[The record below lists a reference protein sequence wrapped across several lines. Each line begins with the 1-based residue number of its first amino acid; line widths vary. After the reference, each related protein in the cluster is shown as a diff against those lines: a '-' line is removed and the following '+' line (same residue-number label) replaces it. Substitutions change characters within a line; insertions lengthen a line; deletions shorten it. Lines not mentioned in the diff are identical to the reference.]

1 MTEYPE
7 DSGMDDRFFSLPNE
21 PACEGSAFTRCM
33 SVPRVQ
39 FVLLLVLTLFLCTIG
54 LDDGGLAAFDECFYA
69 QKAKEMAL
77 SGDWLVQRYVGG
89 VCHQNPWLHMW
100 IIAASFKVF
109 GISEWSA
116 RFPTSV
122 QTLLI
127 VLLTYLLVRRLTKR
141 PWIGMIAASSLLLS
155 DFFFKYAKKAH
166 MDHLMALFFL
176 TAMIGY
182 IEGGRRKHGAGYL
195 LMGLSIGL
203 SMLTK
208 SVLGL
213 LPAVVIFAH
222 ILIGREW
229 GVLKRPLF
237 WLSVLV
243 AIVVGC
249 SWYAFEYAR
258 FGHEFVHEHFE
269 WQVLSRSVYR
279 DVSVEGVTFGSFVLG
294 RLGHIYAFVKDAHV
308 WFLMAALG
316 AVLSFLPRKVAARD
330 SGGGPKDDTRDL
342 DERPGERLLV
352 VLWFAVPVILVSFVS
367 DFKGWYLMPVFVPM
381 SVLTAFFLARI
392 VRSAE
397 RLRIVGFVFVALLL
411 LHLGILTVTPLFTL
425 DIAHDVRHP
434 GIRRLA
440 TKVRALGPRVTERV
454 MYFPATAEI
463 AAGYGMKEYISGYHV
478 VSLPWNFYSDHP
490 MVGRSVK
497 AELEE
502 VRDYLTERD
511 AVCLTTDEGY
521 RVISEGGT
529 LPFAVVGRA
538 EEGGRRYVVCCSAR
552 NYELWRVIIETDQS
566 RPPLYSLRNY

>member
-1 MTEYPE
+1 
-7 DSGMDDRFFSLPNE
+7 MDDRFFSLSNE
-21 PACEGSAFTRCM
+21 PTCEGGAFTRCM

-39 FVLLLVLTLFLCTIG
+39 FVVLFVLTLFLCTIG

-69 QKAKEMAL
+69 QKAKEIAL
-77 SGDWLVQRYVGG
+77 SGDWLTQRYVGE

-100 IIAASFKVF
+100 VIAASFKVF

-122 QTLLI
+122 QAVLI
-127 VLLTYLLVRRLTKR
+127 VLLTYLLVQWLTKR

-182 IEGGRRKHGAGYL
+182 IAGRRGRRTGYL
-195 LMGLSIGL
+195 LMGLSVGL
-203 SMLTK
+203 SILTK

-213 LPAVVIFAH
+213 MPAIVVFAH

-229 GVLKRPLF
+229 VVLKRPLF
-237 WLSVLV
+237 WLSILV

-258 FGHEFVHEHFE
+258 FGGEFVHEHFE

-279 DVSVEGVTFGSFVLG
+279 DVSEESVTFGSFVLG
-294 RLGHIYAFVKDAHV
+294 RIGHVYAFMKDAHV
-308 WFLMAALG
+308 WFLMAVLG
-316 AVLSFLPRKVAARD
+316 AVFSFLPRRSDARD
-330 SGGGPKDDTRDL
+330 SGDG
-342 DERPGERLLV
+342 PGERLLLI
-352 VLWFAVPVILVSFVS
+352 LWFAVPVLLVSFANA
-367 DFKGWYLMPVFVPM
+367 FKGWYLMPVFVPM
-381 SVLTAFFLARI
+381 AILSAFFLARI
-392 VRSAE
+392 VRRVE
-397 RLRIVGFVFVALLL
+397 RLRIVGLVFLSLLL
-411 LHLGILTVTPLFTL
+411 LHLGVLTVTPLFTL
-425 DIAHDVRHP
+425 DISHDIRHP
-434 GIRRLA
+434 GIRKLA

-463 AAGYGMKEYISGYHV
+463 AARYGMKEHLSGYHV

-490 MVGRSVK
+490 VVARSVK
-497 AELEE
+497 ADLDQ
-502 VRDYLTERD
+502 VREYLTGKD
-511 AVCLTTDEGY
+511 AVCLTTEEGY
-521 RVISEGGT
+521 RVISGGGT

-538 EEGGRRYVVCCSAR
+538 VEGGRRYVVCCSRR
-552 NYELWRVIIETDQS
+552 NHERWRVIIETDHS